1 MLIDFTILLL
11 LNPLTKLLLQLG
23 HYRLDGANQ
32 HSRIKTENPVTLPKS
47 ILANIHITG
56 SVTGSFITG

>member
-32 HSRIKTENPVTLPKS
+32 HSRIKTENPVTVPKS

-56 SVTGSFITG
+56 STTDFFTTV